1 MLSPKKE
8 IIDHFDSLINRVDI
22 DIDESLEKYNQEQFK
37 SELKCFDIGKRYVR
51 GQMAIY
57 LNLDRISEEDIRYE
71 TVDEWPE
78 STKVVDYL
86 NRIRM
91 RTIEELR
98 KAQNETL
105 EYYKL
110 NSSQF
115 KLNSMDEIRNE
126 LFKDKFHF
134 QVLYKPEDL
143 EFAEPW
149 IFNLYTFVTDFYMSP
164 SDIDLLKSYITLL
177 IIKNNIILNLNTFF
191 FKEND

>member
-1 MLSPKKE
+1 MAKKEMLSPKKE

-22 DIDESLEKYNQEQFK
+22 DIDECLDKYNQEQVI
-37 SELKCFDIGKRYVR
+37 SNLDCFHIVTRNVR
-51 GQMAIY
+51 GPKNIY
-57 LNLDRISEEDIRYE
+57 LNRSSYIWLSEKHIEY
-71 TVDEWPE
+71 EWPE

-105 EYYKL
+105 DYYKQ

-115 KLNSMDEIRNE
+115 KLNSMDEIRRE

-134 QVLYKPEDL
+134 QVLYKPQYQDY
-143 EFAEPW
+143 AETW
-149 IFNLYTFVTDFYMSP
+149 IFNLYTFITDFYIS
-164 SDIDLLKSYITLL
+164 STEINLL
-177 IIKNNIILNLNTFF
+177 
-191 FKEND
+191 E

>member
-22 DIDESLEKYNQEQFK
+22 DIDECLKKYNQEQVLSK
-37 SELKCFDIGKRYVR
+37 LNRFDVKKRNVR
-51 GQMAIY
+51 GQNNIY
-57 LNLDRISEEDIRYE
+57 LNWHSDIDIQYE

-78 STKVVDYL
+78 SIKVVEYL

-98 KAQNETL
+98 KSQNETL
-105 EYYKL
+105 DYYKQ

-115 KLNSMDEIRNE
+115 KLNSIDEIRSE

-134 QVLYKPEDL
+134 QVLYKPENRKYSNS
-143 EFAEPW
+143 W
-149 IFNLYTFVTDFYMSP
+149 VFNLFTFVTDFYLS
-164 SDIDLLKSYITLL
+164 STDINFL
-177 IIKNNIILNLNTFF
+177 
-191 FKEND
+191 E

>member
-1 MLSPKKE
+1 MASKIEMLSQKKE
-8 IIDHFDSLINRVDI
+8 IIDRFDSLINRVDI
-22 DIDESLEKYNQEQFK
+22 DIDECLEKYNRDQVLSK
-37 SELKCFDIGKRYVR
+37 LNCFYKGKRNIR
-51 GQMAIY
+51 DQNNIY
-57 LNLDRISEEDIRYE
+57 LKRTDSIWFENEDIEYE

-115 KLNSMDEIRNE
+115 KLNSIDEIRSE

-134 QVLYKPEDL
+134 QVLYKPEETKYIDL
-143 EFAEPW
+143 WF
-149 IFNLYTFVTDFYMSP
+149 FNIYTFFTDFYIS
-164 SDIDLLKSYITLL
+164 STDIYLL
-177 IIKNNIILNLNTFF
+177 
-191 FKEND
+191 E

>member
-1 MLSPKKE
+1 MANKIEMLSPKKE

-22 DIDESLEKYNQEQFK
+22 DIDESLEKYNQEQVL
-37 SELKCFDIGKRYVR
+37 SELNCYDIRKRNVR
-51 GQMAIY
+51 GLMAIY
-57 LNLDRISEEDIRYE
+57 LNGLSEEDIIYE

-98 KAQNETL
+98 KAQEETL
-105 EYYKL
+105 EYYKQ

-115 KLNSMDEIRNE
+115 KLNSMDEIRSE

-134 QVLYKPEDL
+134 QVLYKPE
-143 EFAEPW
+143 ETKYAEKW
-149 IFNLYTFVTDFYMSP
+149 VFNLFTFVTDFYIS
-164 SDIDLLKSYITLL
+164 STDINLLK
-177 IIKNNIILNLNTFF
+177 
-191 FKEND
+191 

>member
-8 IIDHFDSLINRVDI
+8 IIDHYDSLINRVDI
-22 DIDESLEKYNQEQFK
+22 DIDECLQKYNQEQVL
-37 SELKCFDIGKRYVR
+37 SELNCFHIGQTIVR
-51 GQMAIY
+51 GQKNIHFIRSESSLY
-57 LNLDRISEEDIRYE
+57 SEEDIQYD

-105 EYYKL
+105 NYYKQ

-115 KLNSMDEIRNE
+115 KLNSMEEIRSE
-126 LFKDKFHF
+126 LFKDKFYF
-134 QVLYKPEDL
+134 QVIYKPEDPKYDNL
-143 EFAEPW
+143 LV
-149 IFNLYTFVTDFYMSP
+149 FNLFTFVTDFYLS
-164 SDIDLLKSYITLL
+164 STDINLL
-177 IIKNNIILNLNTFF
+177 
-191 FKEND
+191 E

>member
-1 MLSPKKE
+1 MENKIEMLSPKKV

-22 DIDESLEKYNQEQFK
+22 DIDECLEKYNQEEVLN
-37 SELKCFDIGKRYVR
+37 ELNCFDIGKRTVR
-51 GQMAIY
+51 VQRNIF
-57 LNLDRISEEDIRYE
+57 LNRSSEKDIIKYE

-98 KAQNETL
+98 KAQEETL

-115 KLNSMDEIRNE
+115 KLNSIDEIRSE

-143 EFAEPW
+143 KYTNSW
-149 IFNLYTFVTDFYMSP
+149 IFNLYTFVTDFYLS
-164 SDIDLLKSYITLL
+164 STHINLL
-177 IIKNNIILNLNTFF
+177 
-191 FKEND
+191 E

>member
-1 MLSPKKE
+1 MASKIEMLSPKKE

-22 DIDESLEKYNQEQFK
+22 DIDESLEKYNQEQVL
-37 SELKCFDIGKRYVR
+37 SELNCFDVGKRNVR
-51 GQMAIY
+51 GQMAIN
-57 LNLDRISEEDIRYE
+57 LNWISEKDIKYE

-98 KAQNETL
+98 KAQDETL

-115 KLNSMDEIRNE
+115 KLNSMDEIRSE

-134 QVLYKPEDL
+134 QVLYKPEQTKYSD
-143 EFAEPW
+143 PW
-149 IFNLYTFVTDFYMSP
+149 FFNLYTFVTDFYIS
-164 SDIDLLKSYITLL
+164 STDINLL
-177 IIKNNIILNLNTFF
+177 
-191 FKEND
+191 E

>member
-22 DIDESLEKYNQEQFK
+22 DIDECLQKYNQEQVL
-37 SELKCFDIGKRYVR
+37 SQLNCFDVGKRKVR
-51 GQMAIY
+51 GQITFN
-57 LNLDRISEEDIRYE
+57 LNRLSEEDIEYE

-105 EYYKL
+105 DYYKQ

-115 KLNSMDEIRNE
+115 KLNSMDEIRSE

-134 QVLYKPEDL
+134 QVIYKPEDS
-143 EFAEPW
+143 EFDEPW
-149 IFNLYTFVTDFYMSP
+149 IFNLFTFVTDFYLS
-164 SDIDLLKSYITLL
+164 STDINLL
-177 IIKNNIILNLNTFF
+177 
-191 FKEND
+191 E